1 MSKALLL
8 LLASSVLALAQ
19 LDSNSITVAASRSA
33 SLQPDQAVFSVTVQS
48 DLNTSFNDVL
58 AALQG
63 AGITSANFAGV
74 STPSVVFTGGTGIT
88 PILAPSGIQWM
99 FNLPVPLTK
108 TRDTVA
114 TLTALEGTIG
124 QNNKS
129 LKLSFSI
136 QGTQVSQ
143 QLAQSQTCSA
153 SDLISDARSQAQKL
167 ANAAGVTLGSVLA
180 MSSPG
185 SIASVPQLVAANGFI
200 STSPLTSAPCTLTVK
215 FAVTRFQ

>member
-1 MSKALLL
+1 MPKTLLL

-19 LDSNSITVAASRSA
+19 LDSNSITVTASRTA
-33 SLQPDQAVFSVTVQS
+33 SLQPDQAVFAVTLQS

-63 AGITSANFAGV
+63 SGITSANFTGV
-74 STPSVVFTGGTGIT
+74 NTSGLGVITGLPIT
-88 PILAPSGIQWM
+88 TRPPTVQWT
-99 FNLPVPLTK
+99 FILPVGLTK
-108 TRDTVA
+108 TKETVA
-114 TLTALEGTIG
+114 ALTSLQQNIA

-129 LKLSFSI
+129 LQLSFAI

-153 SDLISDARSQAQKL
+153 SDLISDARAQAQKL
-167 ANAAGVTLGSVLA
+167 ANAGGVTLGSILA
-180 MSSPG
+180 MSS
-185 SIASVPQLVAANGFI
+185 SVSSSSVAALQFYLAADFV
-200 STSPLTSAPCTLTVK
+200 SESAVPCTLTVK